1 MSNEGP
7 IRVLTVDDHPA
18 LREGVA
24 ALLGSEADMAV
35 VAEASDGAEAIEKYR
50 SHRPDVT
57 LMDIRM
63 PLVNGTDSIQ
73 AIRREFPD
81 ARIIVM
87 TTYQGDPQVAR
98 AIQAGASGY
107 LLKGK
112 LRKELV
118 ELIRTV
124 HRGEGR
130 LPPIDEV

>member
-1 MSNEGP
+1 MSGERP
-7 IRVLTVDDHPA
+7 IRVLTVDDHPE
-18 LREGVA
+18 LRDGVA
-24 ALLGSEADMAV
+24 ALLGGEADMAV

-73 AIRREFPD
+73 AIRREFPE

-87 TTYQGDPQVAR
+87 TTYQGDPQVVR
-98 AIQAGASGY
+98 AIRAGASGY

-124 HRGEGR
+124 HRGESR
-130 LPPIDEV
+130 LPPDDEV